1 MKRTARYWTPS
12 LARHGSVPVARIFL
26 QAYSRLQLTT
36 AEALLVIVLIDFKRG
51 RACASPS
58 LGQLSDRLG
67 VDPRTVR
74 AWARRLEG
82 RGLLRRILRRQGHGR
97 EQTNL
102 WDLGPLF
109 QRLEALASP
118 ARSPDGLREAPRNGE
133 RPGSG

>member
-1 MKRTARYWTPS
+1 MRRTARYWTPT
-12 LARHGSVPVARIFL
+12 LARRGSVPVARSFL
-26 QAYSRLQLTT
+26 EAYPRLQLTT
-36 AEALLVIVLIDFKRG
+36 AEALLVIVLIDCKRG
-51 RACASPS
+51 QAYASPS
-58 LGQLSDRLG
+58 LGELSSRLG

-109 QRLEALASP
+109 DVLERLAFP
-118 ARSPDGLREAPRNGE
+118 ARSPDGLREALGNGE